1 MREEKRKKC
10 GAAGRAAC
18 VCCVLRCY
26 APETRQNRA
35 LPQASRADGC
45 ASLYYISISLV
56 TAVVLQLCCS
66 VLTARVGACAL
77 LECLRVLSTQAKKL
91 LFLGGLRSPCDGFSC
106 NSLSLL
112 KRTSESRVL
121 TGGPSA
127 AALMRAR

>member
-10 GAAGRAAC
+10 SAAGRAAC
-18 VCCVLRCY
+18 VCCVLRCC
-26 APETRQNRA
+26 APETRQIRA
-35 LPQASRADGC
+35 EAQASRAERS

-91 LFLGGLRSPCDGFSC
+91 LFLGGLRFPCDEFSC